1 MGCTVHRPTV
11 IILEPGER
19 KRKFSKHSSL
29 DLSLPEEVYIPI
41 EGNKNLDITQLYTV
55 STQIAKG
62 KFGSVFLAKSMM
74 TGKAVA
80 VKIQGREN
88 EYAIM
93 SELSI
98 ITRLDHPN
106 IIKPIEFFQDSKFY
120 YIIFEYLAEGELIS
134 QQDQT
139 FDEDYTKQVIYK
151 LLLALNHMN
160 SMRVVHRD
168 LKPENILV
176 DEAGDISII
185 DFGLSKYFT
194 PGHPL
199 KDVVGTPLYMA
210 PEVTSGEYSSNCDL
224 WSVGVIMYR
233 MLFNKLPNLG
243 SGKEEILKTLR
254 TGRFE
259 LEKADKSLAISQES
273 QNLLNRLLEKNPS
286 KRIKL
291 LEALEHKWFGLE
303 KEAESSA
310 DCIAERTK
318 IGSRPGDL
326 QFVILK
332 TAALALDMQDFGPVK
347 DLMRKLDKDKVGVV
361 RIQVAGIC
369 ELMKYSEFAVCALKS
384 KILEKGVP
392 VLFEWCLKDGKFCVE
407 ALRKTVMRK
416 GSYLSSALFT
426 KQFESV
432 EELRR
437 FLS

>member
-1 MGCTVHRPTV
+1 
-11 IILEPGER
+11 
-19 KRKFSKHSSL
+19 
-29 DLSLPEEVYIPI
+29 
-41 EGNKNLDITQLYTV
+41 
-55 STQIAKG
+55 
-62 KFGSVFLAKSMM
+62 MM
-74 TGKAVA
+74 TGKEVA

-98 ITRLDHPN
+98 TTRLDHPN

-120 YIIFEYLAEGELIS
+120 YIVFEYLAEGELIS

-139 FDEDYTKQVIYK
+139 FDEEYTKDVIFK

-176 DEAGDISII
+176 DESGDIKII

-194 PGHPL
+194 PGYPL
-199 KDVVGTPLYMA
+199 KDMVGTPLYMA
-210 PEVTSGEYSSNCDL
+210 PEVTTGEYSPNCDL

-259 LEKADKSLAISQES
+259 LEKSDKSLNCSQES
-273 QNLLNRLLEKNPS
+273 QSLLNRLLEKNPS

-291 LEALEHKWFGLE
+291 QEALEHKWFILE
-303 KEAESSA
+303 KETESVP
-310 DCIAERTK
+310 DWVLERTK
-318 IGSRPGDL
+318 IGSRPADL
-326 QFVILK
+326 QFAILK
-332 TAALALDMQDFGPVK
+332 SAALALDLQDFEPVK
-347 DLMRKLDKDKVGVV
+347 GLMRKLDKDKVGVV

-369 ELMKYSEFAVCALKS
+369 ELMKYSEFAVCVMKNR
-384 KILEKGVP
+384 ILDKGVP

-407 ALRKTVMRK
+407 VLRKTVMRK

-432 EELRR
+432 EEFRR